1 MTASRPGLRCWAP
14 APPGRCSRSSRRA
27 PRSCGCSRPSPW
39 SSAPR
44 LRRRR
49 PPPQIVLRS
58 AIFLIRKVTWGCP
71 ATSGGRRRP
80 PSPSA
85 ARGRRWVL
93 TPPWRTR
100 CTSSGVDW
108 GPNFITRTA
117 AFPPA
122 RTRARDDARRRRS
135 RRTRRVASLT
145 TSRSSGTSPVPP
157 SGKCDVSSL
166 ACLRGVSAASCRPC
180 WSHQRCGA
188 RKGRLI
194 RGPGGERSRS

>member
-1 MTASRPGLRCWAP
+1 MRCTRTKAPKTRRDAATCPP
-14 APPGRCSRSSRRA
+14 APPEKSASRQ
-27 PRSCGCSRPSPW
+27 PPYVGCLGP
-39 SSAPR
+39 AA
-44 LRRRR
+44 
-49 PPPQIVLRS
+49 PPPPDRSALS

-85 ARGRRWVL
+85 ARGRLW
-93 TPPWRTR
+93 TPTRPWRTR
-100 CTSSGVDW
+100 CTSSGVGW

-180 WSHQRCGA
+180 WSHQRCGP
-188 RKGRLI
+188 RRGRLI